1 MAAAHRKDS
10 PLTLAC
16 ILITILLDMVG
27 YGIIVPVLP
36 ELIKQLTG
44 GGVAEAAVF
53 GGWLVFVYA
62 SMQFIFSPFLGNLS
76 DRFGRR
82 PVLLG
87 SLLGLTF
94 DYSMMGFAPVVWYLF
109 IGRFVSGVAGAAVAT
124 ATAYMADIT
133 DPHKRTQRFG
143 LIGAAFGLGFIIG
156 PVIGGELGEYGPKVP
171 FYAAAC
177 LAFANFLFGL
187 FVLPESLDHQH
198 RRPFSLRRANPF
210 GALLSLRK
218 YPVVLWLMLAL
229 FLFTTAAQ
237 AFPSV
242 YNYFTIEVFNFS
254 SSQIGRTLGL
264 FGVVF
269 ALFQAFGVG
278 PLVRRFTETPVVVVG
293 MLAAT
298 VAFTGIAF
306 IHHSQY
312 VYLYIVIGAVSGLAA
327 PAINGVLSRQ
337 VPDNAQGELQG
348 AVNAANSL
356 ATIIGPLVAT
366 QVFAYFTYAEGSP
379 GYFPGAPFI
388 FAAILTAGAVV
399 LFTGIALRFDLGHKP
414 SIAVHPRVPEMSPPG
429 QMHVPNPNKRRE
441 QDEDVQ
447 PPI

>member
-1 MAAAHRKDS
+1 MAFVKRDS

-36 ELIKQLTG
+36 ELIRELTG
-44 GGVAEAAVF
+44 GGVSQAAVI
-53 GGWLVFVYA
+53 GGWLVFVY
-62 SMQFIFSPFLGNLS
+62 SVMQFIFSPVLGNLS

-94 DYSMMGFAPVVWYLF
+94 DYAMMGFAPVVWYLF

-133 DPHKRTQRFG
+133 APAKRTQRFG

-156 PVIGGELGEYGPKVP
+156 PVIGGELGAFGPKVP
-171 FYAAAC
+171 FYAAAT
-177 LAFANFLFGL
+177 LAFANFLFGV
-187 FVLPESLDHQH
+187 FVLPESLHKTH
-198 RRPFSLRRANPF
+198 RRPFSIRRANPF
-210 GALLSLRK
+210 GALISLRK

-229 FLFTTAAQ
+229 FMFTMAAQ

-242 YNYFTIEVFNFS
+242 YNYFTIEVFRFS
-254 SSQIGRTLGL
+254 STQIGRTLGL
-264 FGVVF
+264 FGIVF

-278 PLVRRFTETPVVVVG
+278 PLVKRFTETPVVAVG
-293 MLAAT
+293 MLAAV
-298 VAFTGIAF
+298 VAFAGIAF
-306 IHHSQY
+306 IDGQMQNWL
-312 VYLYIVIGAVSGLAA
+312 YLYIVIGAASGLAA

-356 ATIIGPLVAT
+356 ATIIGPLAAT
-366 QVFAYFTYAEGSP
+366 QIFAYFTHGDGSP
-379 GYFPGAPFI
+379 GYFPGAPFL
-388 FAAILTAGAVV
+388 AASILILGAVA
-399 LFTGIALRFDLGHKP
+399 LFSYIALRFDLGHKP
-414 SIAVHPRVPEMSPPG
+414 SVAAHPIVPEMAPPG
-429 QMHVPNPNKRRE
+429 QILVPKPGKE
-441 QDEDVQ
+441 EAAE
-447 PPI
+447 